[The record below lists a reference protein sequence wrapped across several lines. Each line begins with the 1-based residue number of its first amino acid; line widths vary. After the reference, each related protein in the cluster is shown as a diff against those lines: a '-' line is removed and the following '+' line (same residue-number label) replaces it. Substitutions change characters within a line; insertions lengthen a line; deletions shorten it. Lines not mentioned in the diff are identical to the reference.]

1 MSCCV
6 GHGDEALELTQ
17 PELPGHRRRRAVRV
31 NSGAFLPQPPNATI
45 PLKQQLEQLVSSA
58 LKSLPAGLLPEQ
70 PAPDSIVVER
80 TRDAKHGDF
89 QTNVAMRL
97 AKAARARGD
106 TKPVSARELAQ
117 AIVAALPANP
127 FVAKAE
133 VAGAGFINF
142 FLNADA
148 YGRELATVHEL
159 GCRYGRSNLGRGQ
172 RVMVEFVSA
181 NPTGPLHVGHGRQ
194 AAYGA
199 TLSNILSAVGFEIAR
214 EYYINDAG
222 RQMDILAVST
232 WLRYLGLCG
241 EELPFPENGYRGDYV
256 RPLAQKLYDK
266 VGERL
271 RHPAGA
277 VLLNLPNDAPLGD
290 KEVYIDAL
298 MARARELIGAD
309 GFRTVLELALAE
321 MLADIRNDLEE
332 FGVVFDRWYS
342 ERTLSDSGAIDRALQ
357 KLEAQGRLYRQDGA
371 VWFRATEFGDEKD
384 RVVVRENG
392 QKTYFASDIAYH
404 LHKRELGFEHLI
416 DVLGADHH
424 GYVARVRAGLM
435 AMGEAGDCLEV
446 NLIQFVSLFR
456 GGEKIAMGK
465 REAQF
470 VTLRQLREEV
480 GNDACRF
487 FYLMRSHDQPL
498 DFDLE
503 LAKSRTNEN
512 PVYYIQ
518 YAHARVAS
526 VMKQLGARGL
536 SFDRAEGL
544 ASVALL
550 VGPHEQAVLTS
561 LALYPEAL
569 EQAAVNRAPHT
580 LVHYLR
586 DLANA
591 LHTYY
596 NAEQFIVSDAKLRN
610 ARLALVLG
618 VQQVLRNGLTL
629 LGVSAPESM

>member
-1 MSCCV
+1 
-6 GHGDEALELTQ
+6 
-17 PELPGHRRRRAVRV
+17 
-31 NSGAFLPQPPNATI
+31 
-45 PLKQQLEQLVSSA
+45 LKQQLEQLVLAA
-58 LKSLPAGLLPEQ
+58 LNNLPGGLLPDP
-70 PAPDSIVVER
+70 PAAGAVVVER
-80 TRDAKHGDF
+80 TRDAQHGDF
-89 QTNVAMRL
+89 ATNVAMRL
-97 AKAARARGD
+97 AKAARRN
-106 TKPVSARELAQ
+106 PRELAQ
-117 AIVAALPANP
+117 AIIAALPANP
-127 FVAKAE
+127 FIAKTE

-142 FLNADA
+142 FLTTDA
-148 YGRELATVHEL
+148 YAQELASVHEL
-159 GCRYGRSNLGRGQ
+159 GDRYGRSNLGRGE

-199 TLSNILSAVGFEIAR
+199 TLSNILSAVGFDIAR

-222 RQMDILAVST
+222 RQVEILAVST
-232 WLRYLGLCG
+232 WLRYLEICG
-241 EELPFPENGYRGDYV
+241 EELPFPSNGYRGDYV
-256 RPLAQKLYDK
+256 RPLAEQLRAK
-266 VGERL
+266 VGESM

-277 VLLNLPNDAPLGD
+277 VLLNLPPDAPVGD
-290 KEVYIDAL
+290 KDAYIDAVIS
-298 MARARELIGAD
+298 RARELIGVD
-309 GFRTVLELALAE
+309 EFRQVLELSLVE
-321 MLADIRNDLEE
+321 MLTDIRDDLAQ

-342 ERTLSDSGAIDRALQ
+342 ERKLSDDGEIDHALQ
-357 KLEAQGRLYRQDGA
+357 KLEAQGRLYKKDGA

-392 QKTYFASDIAYH
+392 VKTYFASDIAYH
-404 LHKRELGFEHLI
+404 LEKRELGFQRLI

-424 GYVARVRAGLM
+424 GYIARVRAGLM
-435 AMGEAGDCLEV
+435 AMGEPGDCLEV

-503 LAKSRTNEN
+503 LAKSRSNDN

-526 VMKQLGARGL
+526 VMKQLAAREL
-536 SFDRAEGL
+536 TFDRADGL
-544 ASVALL
+544 ANAGLL
-550 VGPHEQAVLTS
+550 TGSHEQAVLNS
-561 LALYPEAL
+561 LARYPEAL
-569 EQAAVNRAPHT
+569 EQSAVNRAPHT

-586 DLANA
+586 ELANA

>member
-1 MSCCV
+1 
-6 GHGDEALELTQ
+6 
-17 PELPGHRRRRAVRV
+17 
-31 NSGAFLPQPPNATI
+31 
-45 PLKQQLEQLVSSA
+45 LKQQLEQLVVAA
-58 LKSLPAGLLPEQ
+58 LASVLPDPPAAG
-70 PAPDSIVVER
+70 AVVIDR
-80 TRDAKHGDF
+80 TKDTQHGDF
-89 QTNVAMRL
+89 ATNIAMRL
-97 AKAARARGD
+97 AKAARRN
-106 TKPVSARELAQ
+106 PRELAQ
-117 AIVAALPANP
+117 AIVAALPPNP
-127 FVAKAE
+127 LIAKTE

-142 FLNADA
+142 FLTNEA
-148 YGRELATVHEL
+148 YASELACVHEL
-159 GCRYGRSNLGRGQ
+159 GERYGRSNLGKGE

-199 TLSNILSAVGFEIAR
+199 TLSNILSAVGYDIAR

-232 WLRYLGLCG
+232 WLRYLEICG
-241 EELPFPENGYRGDYV
+241 EELPFPANGYRGDYV
-256 RPLAQKLYDK
+256 RPLAQKLFAK
-266 VGERL
+266 VGEKL

-277 VLLNLPNDAPLGD
+277 VLLKLPDDAPIGD

-298 MARARELIGAD
+298 MDRARELIGAD
-309 GFRTVLELALAE
+309 GFRGVLELSLGE
-321 MLADIRNDLEE
+321 MLADIRNDLQE

-342 ERTLSDSGAIDRALQ
+342 ERTLGDSGAIDRCLAR
-357 KLEAQGRLYRQDGA
+357 LESQGRLYKQEGA
-371 VWFRATEFGDEKD
+371 TWFRATEFGDEKD
-384 RVVVRENG
+384 RVVIRENG

-404 LHKRELGFEHLI
+404 LEKRELGFSRLV

-424 GYVARVRAGLM
+424 GYIARVRAGLI
-435 AMGEAGDCLEV
+435 AMGEPGDSLEV

-503 LAKSRTNEN
+503 LAKSRSNEN

-526 VMKQLGARGL
+526 VMKQLSAREL
-536 SFDRAEGL
+536 TFDRAAGL
-544 ASVALL
+544 ANAGLL
-550 VGPHEQAVLTS
+550 VGTQEQAVLNS
-561 LALYPEAL
+561 LARYPEAV

-596 NAEQFIVSDAKLRN
+596 NAEQFIVTDAKLRN